1 MNKITVTKLQMDAIK
16 AIKNFWFYDLNIL
29 IKRNV
34 DGYKWDFNNK
44 RNEINSMTAEQIILA
59 WHGYAEIEKE
69 YVSFYEALK
78 AFEKGEKIIVYH
90 TSGKTSWFSKILD
103 QTEREASPSFHEMI
117 NLKWSIEVGNPI
129 REDDKN
135 E

>member
-59 WHGYAEIEKE
+59 WHGHAEIEKE
-69 YVSFYEALK
+69 YVSFDEAMK
-78 AFEKGEKIIVYH
+78 AHDDGSLVSFHPKGGSKII
-90 TSGKTSWFSKILD
+90 
-103 QTEREASPSFHEMI
+103 ESFLNRLKDGWLGGYSLKQLRKGNWMI
-117 NLKWSIEVGNPI
+117 EG
-129 REDDKN
+129 DDL
-135 E
+135 